1 MLSVTS
7 CITSNIRYGKTCYNT
22 QHKIN
27 ASFIQ
32 FTGDSVKGDVE
43 RIVRQLRNPLQ
54 IRLRFIAQVQ
64 LKVED
69 MVSMSAM
76 KPGQG
81 QIGQSKVAPKEENV
95 LMKQDFN

>member
-1 MLSVTS
+1 LFFDLIEC
-7 CITSNIRYGKTCYNT
+7 CIKNGL
-22 QHKIN
+22 
-27 ASFIQ
+27 
-32 FTGDSVKGDVE
+32 DD
-43 RIVRQLRNPLQ
+43 
-54 IRLRFIAQVQ
+54 RFIAQVQ

-81 QIGQSKVAPKEENV
+81 QVGQNKVAPKEENV